1 MQAGNGRGGRERR
14 AGQAPGGGRG
24 NLPQPR
30 VNVPPTV
37 PSNPTP
43 QPPIP
48 RRTRGVPRSLLY
60 LSLLSIVLPL
70 EGAVLGQTAAAQPVA
85 VAQHDGFASA
95 GQPVIIAFGWSHPL
109 CWEPFA
115 GCFHPLCWEL
125 FASRNRVPALGVK
138 THDISQHCLS
148 QEQAQ
153 DSHRRAAAK
162 KDGAEMQA
170 ATWIDL
176 FRAAALKSREKR
188 AAATE
193 VGATT
198 QTSKVGTVI
207 PSTLP
212 PTVVTKEPQ
221 PIVTKGRVQLA
232 LEDHRVST
240 LPSPGGVYQHEG
252 GCKDATERA

>member
-1 MQAGNGRGGRERR
+1 
-14 AGQAPGGGRG
+14 
-24 NLPQPR
+24 
-30 VNVPPTV
+30 
-37 PSNPTP
+37 
-43 QPPIP
+43 
-48 RRTRGVPRSLLY
+48 
-60 LSLLSIVLPL
+60 
-70 EGAVLGQTAAAQPVA
+70 
-85 VAQHDGFASA
+85 
-95 GQPVIIAFGWSHPL
+95 
-109 CWEPFA
+109 
-115 GCFHPLCWEL
+115 
-125 FASRNRVPALGVK
+125 
-138 THDISQHCLS
+138 
-148 QEQAQ
+148 
-153 DSHRRAAAK
+153 
-162 KDGAEMQA
+162 MQA

-176 FRAAALKSREKR
+176 FRAAALKSREKRAAKEKVTQAATTR

-252 GCKDATERA
+252 GCKDATGRV